1 MAAKVDLYNS
11 SYGNYA
17 LSAYS
22 EIRFETVWRG
32 LWPDQLGYDGGV
44 S

>member
-17 LSAYS
+17 LDAYS
-22 EIRFETVWRG
+22 EIRVETEAT
-32 LWPDQLGYDGGV
+32 PTII
-44 S
+44 